1 MLINLNTPQQMV
13 RKTVIGL
20 IFVVVKLIMLC
31 NLLKL
36 HNMGSLEE
44 TSGLSSSCLL
54 VSVRVGEAVIERVSI
69 C

>member
-1 MLINLNTPQQMV
+1 ME
-13 RKTVIGL
+13 RKTVIRL
-20 IFVVVKLIMLC
+20 IFVLVKLIMLC
-31 NLLKL
+31 NFNKL

-54 VSVRVGEAVIERVSI
+54 ASVRIGEVVIERVSI

>member
-1 MLINLNTPQQMV
+1 MLINLNTPQQIE
-13 RKTVIGL
+13 RKTVIKL
-20 IFVVVKLIMLC
+20 IFVLVKLMMLC

-44 TSGLSSSCLL
+44 TSGLDSSCLL
-54 VSVRVGEAVIERVSI
+54 VSVRIGEVVVERVSI